1 VLNLITMQHM
11 LSALPFSK
19 ASFTIAWAISF
30 VVLPS
35 WQQST
40 AY

>member
-1 VLNLITMQHM
+1 MTMQHM
-11 LSALPFSK
+11 LSPLPFSK

-30 VVLPS
+30 VVFPS